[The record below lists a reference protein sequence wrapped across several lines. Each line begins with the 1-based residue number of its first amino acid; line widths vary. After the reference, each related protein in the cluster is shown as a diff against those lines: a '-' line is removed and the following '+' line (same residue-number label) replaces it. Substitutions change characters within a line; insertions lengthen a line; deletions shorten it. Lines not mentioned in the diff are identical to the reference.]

1 MALLPQVLA
10 ELNATL
16 GGSAGGRE
24 VKHVAWLAEQV
35 RVCVPGDAI
44 PGWHS
49 DAGEVAAGA
58 ALSLRSSPIRHG
70 WTVGGSSGGRC

>member
-1 MALLPQVLA
+1 MLA
-10 ELNATL
+10 ELNAAL

-44 PGWHS
+44 AGWHH
-49 DAGEVAAGA
+49 DAGEVAAEA
-58 ALSLRSSPIRHG
+58 ALSLCCLSIRHG
-70 WTVGGSSGGRC
+70 WTAGGSSGGQY